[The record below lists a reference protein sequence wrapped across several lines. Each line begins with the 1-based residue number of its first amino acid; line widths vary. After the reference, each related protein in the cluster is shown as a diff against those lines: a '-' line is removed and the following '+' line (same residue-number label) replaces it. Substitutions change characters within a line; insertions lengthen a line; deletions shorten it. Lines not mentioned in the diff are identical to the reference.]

1 MGATLGQHFGLGHDK
16 TDTRRQQSYRRRPE
30 VLVDRPESPNERQQ
44 AFENAGVTEIV
55 SGPKATALRIA
66 AARRPGMEASFP
78 LRDDRR
84 WSEDRMIVD
93 AANDQP
99 HDTAFIEKLLTE
111 LAAA

>member
-1 MGATLGQHFGLGHDK
+1 LPDPAEDLFTG
-16 TDTRRQQSYRRRPE
+16 RRLAALAR
-30 VLVDRPESPNERQQ
+30 D
-44 AFENAGVTEIV
+44 AGVTEIV

-66 AARRPGMEASFP
+66 AARRPGMEASLP